1 MHIDTMTYET
11 LKFRDVSGRM
21 QPNVGYSI
29 AYNIFKRT
37 EDMTQTS
44 PTSGHI
50 YSTAGFHITLSRDI
64 SYSVVNTFL
73 PSLLIVLTS
82 FIRGATIHLYTRSV
96 SLQSTKPTHHPTPK
110 PRPQIHVLL
119 FKIPACFS
127 FQNNIVNLASL
138 QLLDPPISCTWE
150 TGNFDDLLLD
160 PDQHDI
166 ERPNILPACVYSTGC
181 LVRNSHIHD
190 FLVCIF
196 GIHQIQP
203 LA

>member
-1 MHIDTMTYET
+1 VQSRVTTVATRHTYQVAPSVHVSFNLIVGGQSLYNAYDCLLVQCPFDFSYFPFDVHHCSLRMSSKFMHIDTKTYET

-110 PRPQIHVLL
+110 PRPKIHKYTFYYLRYQHVLV
-119 FKIPACFS
+119 FKTI
-127 FQNNIVNLASL
+127 
-138 QLLDPPISCTWE
+138 
-150 TGNFDDLLLD
+150 
-160 PDQHDI
+160 
-166 ERPNILPACVYSTGC
+166 
-181 LVRNSHIHD
+181 
-190 FLVCIF
+190 
-196 GIHQIQP
+196 
-203 LA
+203 